1 MQIPRRPIHPKPY
14 QQPHPKLYYACT
26 NPSSLEQTGKRG
38 IGALVLGLGG
48 PEDIARKNALYRE
61 SFRNRNPADQV
72 GLAPNEH
79 LAALCLTIV
88 LDDREKARRI
98 GLKGQ
103 RFFTESL
110 NRWYAGGPPP
120 KAEDYHDDA
129 DEQLKALSDQKE
141 KIVAYLASEKIE
153 FDPGKFGHLDEVKD
167 AYGTV
172 EDCIR
177 FVQKLFDAGA
187 DEILFLVQMGTVPHE
202 ATMETIHNIGEHLIP
217 HFKNGAAA
225 WNDGAPMA
233 RMPQGRAGLCRHRAR
248 PLCRRTRY
256 RGPAPGGVGRVL
268 RRRHLGALVPLYRLG
283 HL

>member
-1 MQIPRRPIHPKPY
+1 
-14 QQPHPKLYYACT
+14 
-26 NPSSLEQTGKRG
+26 
-38 IGALVLGLGG
+38 VLGLGG
-48 PEDIARKNALYRE
+48 PEDIARKNAIYRDA
-61 SFRNRNPADQV
+61 FRSRDPADQV
-72 GLAPNEH
+72 GFVPNEH

-120 KAEDYHDDA
+120 KAEEYLDDA
-129 DEQLKALSDQKE
+129 DDQLKALSDQKE

-153 FDPGKFGHLDEVKD
+153 FDPGNFGHLDEVKD

-187 DEILFLVQMGTVPHE
+187 DEILFLMQMGTVPHE
-202 ATMETIHNIGEHLIP
+202 AIMETIRNIGEHVIP
-217 HFKNGAAA
+217 HFKKAAA
-225 WNDGAPMA
+225 
-233 RMPQGRAGLCRHRAR
+233 
-248 PLCRRTRY
+248 
-256 RGPAPGGVGRVL
+256 
-268 RRRHLGALVPLYRLG
+268 
-283 HL
+283 